1 MTSSLITSF
10 VLHVVCL
17 FVLCVEFCRLKT
29 PQDNN
34 LEVEVACIGDFEK
47 EIGGTGLGEHEVA
60 QPMEST
66 ETVNKESEILP
77 EDPPQPAEAKA
88 ETETASV
95 PTTPEKDLSDINSD
109 NTPGEVIPI
118 VEKPKKEPKK
128 VDKPSDKVNRPP
140 KKKKNAIIDLLAE
153 EKKVDSDFDDL
164 LSSLDKKSKLIKKKH
179 SASSKVKGDGG
190 GGGGTALS
198 GGDYDII
205 KKQVMPYWIVPTGI
219 KDYEKYIV
227 RLRVKVREN
236 GQISRS
242 DIAVE
247 DNMRYNTDRL
257 YRVSVD
263 SARRA
268 LLMASPLKIP
278 KNKIRNVKNFVIVF
292 DPRDAL

>member
-1 MTSSLITSF
+1 MTSSFITSF
-10 VLHVVCL
+10 VLHVVFL
-17 FVLCVEFCRLKT
+17 FLLCTEYCSLKV

-34 LEVEVACIGDFEK
+34 LEVEVACIGDFKK
-47 EIGGTGLGEHEVA
+47 EIGGNGLGEQEVA

-77 EDPPQPAEAKA
+77 DDPPQLAETKA
-88 ETETASV
+88 ETKAASV
-95 PTTPEKDLSDINSD
+95 PTTPEKNITDINPD
-109 NTPGEVIPI
+109 NTPGEVIPT
-118 VEKPKKEPKK
+118 VEKTKKELKK
-128 VDKPSDKVNRPP
+128 LDKPSDKVDRPP

-153 EKKVDSDFDDL
+153 EKKVNSDFDEL
-164 LSSLDKKSKLIKKKH
+164 LSSLDENSKLIRKKH
-179 SASSKVKGDGG
+179 SASSKVKGEGG

-198 GGDYDII
+198 GSDYEII

-227 RLRVKVREN
+227 RLRVKVHEN

-247 DNMRYNTDRL
+247 DNIRYNADRL

-263 SARRA
+263 SAKRA